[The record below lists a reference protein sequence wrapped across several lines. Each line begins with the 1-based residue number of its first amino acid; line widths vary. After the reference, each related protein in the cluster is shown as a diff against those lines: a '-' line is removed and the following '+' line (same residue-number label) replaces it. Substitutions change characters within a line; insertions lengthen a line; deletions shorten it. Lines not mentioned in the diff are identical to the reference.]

1 MYSNSD
7 LCSKNSKKMS
17 PMIEKNSLVYRGV
30 ARKFFGYQFCLLWC
44 KGKTNHVA
52 DALSRYPVFQPEPED
67 CKDVLACTVLA
78 RRATEPQ
85 EDLAMDMIKEYAK
98 EDQEYNKIY
107 KAIV

>member
-1 MYSNSD
+1 MSCGAIDDAAQCPAIACDD
-7 LCSKNSKKMS
+7 LMMTFCAANALMAT
-17 PMIEKNSLVYRGV
+17 YR
-30 ARKFFGYQFCLLWC
+30 CLFL
-44 KGKTNHVA
+44 A

-85 EDLAMDMIKEYAK
+85 EDLAMNMIKEYVK

-107 KAIV
+107 EAVVGI